1 MNSIIQSSFFTIL
14 NDHIYNNRTISKSEI
29 STAYSV
35 FRDEVAACMNLAED
49 MRIAYRLI
57 GDLKIELTTLQDG
70 IIAPNCEAGG
80 KCSLPS

>member
-1 MNSIIQSSFFTIL
+1 MNSIIHSSFFTIL
-14 NDHIYNNRTISKSEI
+14 NDHIYDNKAISKSEI

-35 FRDEVAACMNLAED
+35 FRDEVAACMDFAED

-57 GDLKIELTTLQDG
+57 GDLKIELTTLQNG
-70 IIAPNCEAGG
+70 IIAPNCEAGE